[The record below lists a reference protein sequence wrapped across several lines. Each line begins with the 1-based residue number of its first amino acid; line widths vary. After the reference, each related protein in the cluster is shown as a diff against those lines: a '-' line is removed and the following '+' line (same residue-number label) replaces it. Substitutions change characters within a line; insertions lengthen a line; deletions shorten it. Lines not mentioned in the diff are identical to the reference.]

1 MEMLVVLAIIG
12 VVLAVP
18 FFSTLSERKST
29 TLDSGQA
36 SVISALKVAR
46 SKALSGVDGTSHG
59 VRVEADKVIVFPGDT
74 YVVGAGVPYP
84 LPAGVTA
91 SIAGSADIVFTRLQ
105 GTTVSNTITITS
117 HGDTR
122 TVNVS
127 DYGNI
132 E

>member
-1 MEMLVVLAIIG
+1 MLVVLSIVGI
-12 VVLAVP
+12 VLAVP
-18 FFSTLSERKST
+18 FFSTLKERKNT

-36 SVISALKVAR
+36 TVANVLKIAR
-46 SKALSGVDGTSHG
+46 SKAVSGVDGTSHG
-59 VRVEADKVIVFPGDT
+59 VRVEVDRMIVFPGDT
-74 YVVGAGVPYP
+74 YVSGAGVDYP

-91 SIAGSADIVFTRLQ
+91 STNGSADIVFARLQ
-105 GTTVSNTITITS
+105 GTTPSKTITITS

-122 TVNVS
+122 EVQVS